1 MTSHTVTENEWIV
14 LKDGTRL
21 AARIWMPAEAPA
33 RSVPA
38 VFEYLPYRKGD
49 GTSMRDES
57 TYPAFADAGIAGIR
71 VDIRGSGESDGVIDG
86 EYTPREFS
94 DALEVI
100 DWIMAQGWSNGAVGM
115 MGISWGGFNSLQIA
129 AVKHP
134 ALKAVI
140 SIASTVDRYN
150 DDIHHKNGCLLSANL
165 SWAAYMLAYQSRAPD
180 PAIVGERWREM
191 WLERLENEPFFLEEW
206 LRHQRRDDFWRHGSI
221 CEDFDGF
228 PVPALVIAG
237 WADGYRN
244 TPLKAVEGL
253 GDRAKAL
260 IGPWVH
266 KYPHF
271 AWPKPRTDFLG
282 EAIAWWN
289 RWLKGEA
296 NGAEAGPQVRAF
308 ILDGPKP
315 ALRREVEPGRW
326 VAMERWDAPKVQV
339 LHGQP
344 GRRLGPQPAPVG
356 EALFLRSPEDTGTM
370 AGEWFTLKPDAEMA
384 GDQRLDDAGSLTF
397 ETEPLK
403 VPLELLGFPTL
414 RLTLTP
420 KAASGNLVARLVD
433 VHPTGEA
440 TRISFGVLN
449 LAHRDGN
456 AEPAALVPGE
466 ATDIGLA
473 LDACGYRLAPGHV
486 LRLSLSTAYWPMIL
500 PGPLSE
506 GVTIDSGSIRLVL
519 PLLAEAAKTVELP
532 EPANENPLPTYIE
545 HAPAISRRSVERDLM
560 TGLTR
565 YRLLEDTGLFEHPDT
580 GLSTRQVRDE
590 TWTIA
595 PDDPLSM
602 VGETRWSTEMRR
614 GDDWVATTQTRASLS
629 CTATDFHFSAEAKAY
644 EGEREVHVKTWDGA
658 IPRDFV

>member
-1 MTSHTVTENEWIV
+1 MTSHSVTENEWIV

-21 AARIWMPAEAPA
+21 AARIWMPLDAPPA
-33 RSVPA
+33 GVPA
-38 VFEYLPYRKGD
+38 VLEYLPYRKGD
-49 GTSMRDES
+49 GTSMRDEA
-57 TYPAFADAGIAGIR
+57 TYPGFADAGIAGIR

-100 DWIMAQGWSNGAVGM
+100 DWIVAQPWSNGSVGM

-129 AVKHP
+129 ALKHP

-191 WLERLENEPFFLEEW
+191 WLERLEGEPFFLEEW
-206 LRHQRRDDFWRHGSI
+206 LRHQRRDAFWRHGSI
-221 CEDFDGF
+221 CEDFEGF

-253 GDRAKAL
+253 GTKAKAL

-326 VAMERWDAPKVQV
+326 VAMETWQAPKVHV

-344 GRRLGPQPAPVG
+344 GRRLGPQPAPTG
-356 EALFLRSPEDTGTM
+356 EALFLRSPEDTGVM

-397 ETEPLK
+397 ETDPLK
-403 VPLELLGFPTL
+403 APLELLGFPTL
-414 RLTLTP
+414 KLSLTP
-420 KAASGNLVARLVD
+420 EAASGNLVARLVD

-449 LAHRDGN
+449 LSHRGGN
-456 AEPAALVPGE
+456 AEPVALVPGE
-466 ATDIGLA
+466 AVEIALT

-486 LRLSLSTAYWPMIL
+486 LRLSVSTAYWPMVL
-500 PGPLSE
+500 PGPISS
-506 GVTIDSGSIRLVL
+506 GVTIDSGSVRLVL
-519 PLLAEAAKTVELP
+519 PLLPSTAETIEIP
-532 EPANENPLPTYIE
+532 EPADPNPLPTYIE
-545 HAPAISRRSVERDLM
+545 HAPAVSRRSVERDLM
-560 TGLTR
+560 AGVTR
-565 YRLLEDTGLFEHPDT
+565 YRLLEDTGLYEHPDT
-580 GLSTRQVRDE
+580 GLSTRQVREE

-602 VGETRWSTEMRR
+602 VGETRWSTEMQRAD
-614 GDDWVATTQTRASLS
+614 GWTVTTRTLASLS
-629 CTATDFHFSAEAKAY
+629 CTATDFHISAEARAY
-644 EGEREVHVKTWDGA
+644 EGEREVHVKTWDTA
-658 IPRDFV
+658 IPRDFS

>member
-1 MTSHTVTENEWIV
+1 MTGFTVTENEWIT
-14 LKDGTRL
+14 LADGTRL
-21 AARIWMPAEAPA
+21 AARIWMPKDAPA
-33 RSVPA
+33 GSVPA
-38 VFEYLPYRKGD
+38 VLEVLPYRKGD
-49 GTSMRDES
+49 GTSARDEA
-57 TYPAFADAGIAGIR
+57 TYPGFAEAGIAGIR
-71 VDIRGSGESDGVIDG
+71 IDIRGSGESDGVIDG
-86 EYTPREFS
+86 EYTPREFA

-100 DWIMAQGWSNGAVGM
+100 DWIVAQPWSNGAVGM
-115 MGISWGGFNSLQIA
+115 MGISWGGFNSLQVA
-129 AVKHP
+129 ALKHP

-191 WLERLENEPFFLEEW
+191 WLERLEGEPFMLEEW

-221 CEDFDGF
+221 SEDFAGF

-253 GDRAKAL
+253 GDGAKAL

-271 AWPKPRTDFLG
+271 AWPKPRMDFLV
-282 EAIAWWN
+282 EAIAWWD
-289 RWLKGEA
+289 RWLKDVP
-296 NGAEAGPQVRAF
+296 NGAENGPQVRAF

-315 ALRREVEPGRW
+315 ALRRDVEPGRW
-326 VAMERWDAPKVQV
+326 VAMDRWQSPDIVT

-344 GRRLGPQPAPVG
+344 GRRLGAHPSEAG
-356 EALFLRSPEDTGTM
+356 EALFLRSPEDTGIM

-397 ETEPLK
+397 ETPSLDAGI
-403 VPLELLGFPTL
+403 ELLGFPAVTL
-414 RLTLTP
+414 RLTPEATG
-420 KAASGNLVARLVD
+420 GNLVARLVD
-433 VHPTGEA
+433 IHPGGEA

-449 LAHRDGN
+449 LSHRHGN
-456 AEPAALVPGE
+456 AEPVALTPGE
-466 ATDIGLA
+466 PVEVRLQ

-486 LRLSLSTAYWPMIL
+486 LRLSLSTAYWPMVL
-500 PGPLSE
+500 PGPQSA
-506 GVTIDSGSIRLVL
+506 GIMIDGASLRLAL
-519 PLLAEAAKTVELP
+519 PLLGADARTVEIP
-532 EPANENPLPTYIE
+532 EPADSNPLPSYIE
-545 HAPAISRRSVERDLM
+545 HAPAVSRRSVTRDLQA
-560 TGLTR
+560 GLTR
-565 YRLLEDTGLFEHPDT
+565 YDLLEDTGLFEHPDT

-590 TWTIA
+590 SWTIA
-595 PDDPLSM
+595 ADDPLSM

-614 GDDWVATTQTRASLS
+614 ADGWVVTTRTLASIACSATE
-629 CTATDFHFSAEAKAY
+629 FHISAEARAY
-644 EGEREVHVKTWDGA
+644 EGETEVHVKSWKTS
-658 IPRDFV
+658 IPRDFM

>member
-1 MTSHTVTENEWIV
+1 MTGFTVTENQWIV
-14 LKDGTRL
+14 LADGTRL
-21 AARIWMPAEAPA
+21 AARIWMPTDAPA
-33 RSVPA
+33 GSVPA
-38 VFEYLPYRKGD
+38 VLEYLPYRKGD
-49 GTSMRDES
+49 GTSMRDEA
-57 TYPAFADAGIAGIR
+57 TYPGFAEAGIAGIR

-86 EYTPREFS
+86 EYTERELA

-100 DWIMAQGWSNGAVGM
+100 DWIVAQDWSNGAVGM
-115 MGISWGGFNSLQIA
+115 MGISWGGFNSLQVA
-129 AVKHP
+129 ALKHP

-191 WLERLENEPFFLEEW
+191 WRERLEGEPFMLEEW

-221 CEDFDGF
+221 AEDFEGF

-244 TPLKAVEGL
+244 TPFKAVEGL
-253 GDRAKAL
+253 GEKAKAL
-260 IGPWVH
+260 VGPWVH

-296 NGAEAGPQVRAF
+296 NGAENGPQLRAF

-315 ALRREVEPGRW
+315 ALRREIEPGRW
-326 VAMERWDAPKVQV
+326 VAMDRWAAPEVLT

-344 GRRLGPQPAPVG
+344 GRRLGA
-356 EALFLRSPEDTGTM
+356 EASLTSEPLFLCSPEDTGVM

-397 ETEPLK
+397 DTRPLEAA
-403 VPLELLGFPTL
+403 VELLGFPRVTL
-414 RLTLTP
+414 RLTPET
-420 KAASGNLVARLVD
+420 AGGHLVARLVD
-433 VHPTGEA
+433 IHPTGAA
-440 TRISFGVLN
+440 TRISFGTLN
-449 LAHRDGN
+449 LTHVGGH
-456 AEPAALVPGE
+456 AEPATLEPGRPVE
-466 ATDIGLA
+466 VRLQ

-500 PGPLSE
+500 PGPRSA
-506 GVTIDSGSIRLVL
+506 GVTVDSASLALAL
-519 PLLAEAAKTVELP
+519 PLLSADAREIEIP
-532 EPANENPLPTYIE
+532 EPADPDPLPTYIE
-545 HAPAISRRSVERDLM
+545 HAPSVSRRSVERDLM
-560 TGLTR
+560 AGVTR
-565 YRLLEDTGLFEHPDT
+565 YHLLEDTGLFEHPDT

-590 TWTIA
+590 TWTIQ

-614 GDDWVATTQTRASLS
+614 ADGWVVTTRTRASLS
-629 CTATDFHFSAEAKAY
+629 ATATDFHLSAEARAY
-644 EGEREVHVKTWDGA
+644 EGEREVHVKTWDTA
-658 IPRDFV
+658 IPRDFM